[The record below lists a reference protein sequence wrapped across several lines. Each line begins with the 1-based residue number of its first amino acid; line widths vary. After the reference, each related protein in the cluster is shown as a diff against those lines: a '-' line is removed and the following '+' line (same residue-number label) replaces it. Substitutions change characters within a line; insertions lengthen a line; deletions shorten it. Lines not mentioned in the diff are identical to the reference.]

1 MLMKNRTLL
10 VLKYLW
16 EKTDE
21 ENSVS
26 TSDIVL
32 FLTAHGMAAPDPRSI
47 KKDIADLLE
56 LGIDI
61 VSERRDQNHY
71 RIVSRNFDTAEIKLL
86 IDAIQSAKFISAQ
99 KSNNLIKKL
108 AVFVNPNQR
117 DLLKRQLYI
126 DNRIKSDNEQILII
140 VDKIFSAI
148 TQEKKISFTYFDYS
162 PDKERVHRHEGRT
175 YTVSPYDMMWNND
188 NYYFTAY
195 DDREEE
201 VRIYRADRID
211 DLKLLDMPSV
221 IKPIDYNIED
231 YHSKVFSM
239 YMGPIYEVALI
250 CENELMNGIIDR
262 FGESV
267 FTEVVDEQHFL
278 VRTKVALSDLF
289 FGWVFASGGKMKIVS
304 PPAVVDMFRKKLEVF
319 L

>member
-86 IDAIQSAKFISAQ
+86 IDAIQSARFISAQ

-108 AVFVNPNQR
+108 AVFVN
-117 DLLKRQLYI
+117 DL
-126 DNRIKSDNEQILII
+126 
-140 VDKIFSAI
+140 
-148 TQEKKISFTYFDYS
+148 
-162 PDKERVHRHEGRT
+162 
-175 YTVSPYDMMWNND
+175 
-188 NYYFTAY
+188 
-195 DDREEE
+195 
-201 VRIYRADRID
+201 
-211 DLKLLDMPSV
+211 
-221 IKPIDYNIED
+221 
-231 YHSKVFSM
+231 
-239 YMGPIYEVALI
+239 
-250 CENELMNGIIDR
+250 
-262 FGESV
+262 
-267 FTEVVDEQHFL
+267 
-278 VRTKVALSDLF
+278 
-289 FGWVFASGGKMKIVS
+289 
-304 PPAVVDMFRKKLEVF
+304 
-319 L
+319 